1 MSLPRTLGDALALAR
16 GRIDSVDAKVL
27 LREASGYSASMLIAF
42 PERVLDADKAR
53 LFADWLVRREAG
65 EPVAHLVG
73 HREFYGHLFRVT
85 ADTLIPRPDT
95 ELLVERGLAVLA
107 ATSLSLDSLSPSPSP
122 ASGPG
127 EPRAASP
134 SARPGGTGNEPAR
147 RQQFPL
153 PEGEGGRQAGRG
165 GMVQAPT
172 VLDLGTGTGAIAI
185 SIALASAAQV
195 TAVDTSPAALAVAQD
210 NARHLGAAIR
220 CLHGS
225 WFAPVAGKRFDL
237 IVSNPPYIAEGDPHL
252 VEGDVRFEPR
262 SALTSGRD
270 GLDDIRHIVTA
281 APAHLNDGGWL
292 LLEHG
297 YDQAAAVRAL
307 LSAAGYAEVQSWRDL
322 AGIERVSGGRR

>member
-1 MSLPRTLGDALALAR
+1 MLPRTLGDALALAR

-27 LREASGYSASMLIAF
+27 LREASGCSASALIAF

-53 LFADWLVRREAG
+53 LFADWLLRREAG
-65 EPVAHLVG
+65 EPVAHLLG

-95 ELLVERGLAVLA
+95 ELLVERGLTVIA
-107 ATSLSLDSLSPSPSP
+107 AFPLSRPP
-122 ASGPG
+122 ATLPLGGGNSN
-127 EPRAASP
+127 E
-134 SARPGGTGNEPAR
+134 SARAP
-147 RQQFPL
+147 QFPL

-165 GMVQAPT
+165 GIVQSPT

-185 SIALASAAQV
+185 SIALAKQAEV
-195 TAVDTSPAALAVAQD
+195 TAVDASVAALAVAQD
-210 NARHLGAAIR
+210 NAQRLGASVR

-225 WFAPVAGKRFDL
+225 WFAPVAGEHFDL
-237 IVSNPPYIAEGDPHL
+237 IVSNPPYISEGDVHL
-252 VEGDVRFEPR
+252 EQGDVRFEPR
-262 SALTSGRD
+262 SALTAGAD
-270 GLDDIRHIVTA
+270 GLDDIRHIVTQ

-297 YDQAAAVRAL
+297 YDQAEAVRAL
-307 LSAAGYAEVQSWRDL
+307 LDAAGFAEVQSWRDL